1 MARNRGEDKPTPE
14 TQRDGQN
21 FTDRDEGRSFVSR
34 TRRETNMI
42 RNHPWFDYPPAF
54 EKRVRK
60 VINKSNKFH
69 QIYNIGNSKPIK
81 LLSLIKKIEN
91 ILGLKAKISFKP
103 MQKGEV
109 YKTFANIKKSEKF
122 LKYENKTTFDAGLE
136 FFINWYRNF
145 NKKFSKRQKIK

>member
-60 VINKSNKFH
+60 VINKRSDGVSNV
-69 QIYNIGNSKPIK
+69 QESIGISK
-81 LLSLIKKIEN
+81 
-91 ILGLKAKISFKP
+91 
-103 MQKGEV
+103 
-109 YKTFANIKKSEKF
+109 
-122 LKYENKTTFDAGLE
+122 
-136 FFINWYRNF
+136 
-145 NKKFSKRQKIK
+145 